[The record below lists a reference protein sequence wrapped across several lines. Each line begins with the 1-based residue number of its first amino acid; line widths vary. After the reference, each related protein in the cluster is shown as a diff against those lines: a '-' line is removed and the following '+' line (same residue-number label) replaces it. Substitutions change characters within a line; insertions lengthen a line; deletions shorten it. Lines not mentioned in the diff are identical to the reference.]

1 MSMCSSPALVVSII
15 SREIM
20 RLQRHTHTHIHT
32 CTYIIHT
39 HVCTTDNS
47 KKVQLAFSPS
57 TQEDLAQRYAGTRI
71 QSMGSFALLAGLLIR
86 SESIVAVARGGAEFG
101 PRALGHRSFLAA
113 AHRGE
118 LKERLK
124 LGYSR
129 GINLCDLVSPHTLQS
144 GAMILTNRKG
154 PSSESLSI
162 QSLT

>member
-1 MSMCSSPALVVSII
+1 M
-15 SREIM
+15 
-20 RLQRHTHTHIHT
+20 
-32 CTYIIHT
+32 
-39 HVCTTDNS
+39 
-47 KKVQLAFSPS
+47 
-57 TQEDLAQRYAGTRI
+57 
-71 QSMGSFALLAGLLIR
+71 
-86 SESIVAVARGGAEFG
+86 AVARGGAEFG

-129 GINLCDLVSPHTLQS
+129 GINLCDLVSPHTLQA

>member
-1 MSMCSSPALVVSII
+1 MVKLKLRNIYTRRFRYLHA
-15 SREIM
+15 
-20 RLQRHTHTHIHT
+20 HTSAHTHT

-71 QSMGSFALLAGLLIR
+71 QSMGSFELLAGLLIR

-129 GINLCDLVSPHTLQS
+129 GINLCDLVSPHTLQA